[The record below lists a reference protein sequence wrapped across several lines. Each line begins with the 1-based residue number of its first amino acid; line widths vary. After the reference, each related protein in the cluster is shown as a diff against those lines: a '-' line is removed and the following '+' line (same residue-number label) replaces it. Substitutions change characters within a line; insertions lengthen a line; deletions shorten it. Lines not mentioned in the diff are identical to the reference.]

1 MSYDAKRWYIARCSC
16 TKPIL
21 YQDLDRYPLR
31 CARCG
36 GHLYTEPRPPHFE
49 RLTHTPDC
57 GFPSRPCACWVGAC
71 WGCSLYRALHLL
83 HRAGRLAW

>member
-1 MSYDAKRWYIARCSC
+1 MSYDARRWYIARCSC

-36 GHLYTEPRPPHFE
+36 GHVYTEPRPLQFM
-49 RLTHTPDC
+49 RVRRK
-57 GFPSRPCACWVGAC
+57 SRWSWLATVLRWIGLGVLAVLV
-71 WGCSLYRALHLL
+71 WLWMALLFMAL
-83 HRAGRLAW
+83 GGP

>member
-1 MSYDAKRWYIARCSC
+1 MSYDAKRWYIARCRC

-21 YQDLDRYPLR
+21 YQDLVRYPLR

-49 RLTHTPDC
+49 RLTHTPIVD
-57 GFPSRPCACWVGAC
+57 F
-71 WGCSLYRALHLL
+71 RAVLRVLGWCMLGLL
-83 HRAGRLAW
+83 GYIALCIYFIVLGG

>member
-1 MSYDAKRWYIARCSC
+1 MSYDPKRWYIARCSC

-36 GHLYTEPRPPHFE
+36 GHVYTEPRPPHFE
-49 RLTHTPDC
+49 QPAPTPIVD
-57 GFPSRPCACWVGAC
+57 F
-71 WGCSLYRALHLL
+71 RAILRVLGWCVLGLL
-83 HRAGRLAW
+83 GYIALCIYFVVFGGS

>member
-1 MSYDAKRWYIARCSC
+1 MSYDAKRWYIARCRC

-21 YQDLDRYPLR
+21 YQDLVRYPLR

-49 RLTHTPDC
+49 RLTHTPIVDM
-57 GFPSRPCACWVGAC
+57 GVILR
-71 WGCSLYRALHLL
+71 LLALGVLAVLVWLWMVLL
-83 HRAGRLAW
+83 FMALGGP

>member
-21 YQDLDRYPLR
+21 YQERDRYPLR

-36 GHLYTEPRPPHFE
+36 GHVYTEPRPPHFE
-49 RLTHTPDC
+49 RLTPTPIVDM
-57 GFPSRPCACWVGAC
+57 GVILR
-71 WGCSLYRALHLL
+71 LL
-83 HRAGRLAW
+83 GLGVLGLLGYILICVYFIVLGGL

>member
-16 TKPIL
+16 VKPIL

-36 GHLYTEPRPPHFE
+36 GHVYTEPRPPHFE
-49 RLTHTPDC
+49 RLTSTPIVDM
-57 GFPSRPCACWVGAC
+57 GVILRLLGLGVLAVLVWLWMVLLFM
-71 WGCSLYRALHLL
+71 AL
-83 HRAGRLAW
+83 GGP